1 MKVYMMCI
9 AKMFLVIFSLTFFLF
24 SCTEEVVQE
33 ETLPKPVQTDDVQP
47 SDDTTEQV
55 SQDIVHEI
63 SQVLNNE
70 EQNGSPSQKTEDQVA
85 DDNLTSTKTL
95 DSDGTV
101 IQEEV
106 NEGNLVDTVENLESQ
121 EQVTTSSDD
130 PSIEI
135 GVEEDHVDEPTGTVE
150 LELVPK
156 PREYD
161 AYGRSVSD
169 EQDFASVVQR
179 ESIES
184 DIQRIKE
191 NEDKLVIY
199 DPIEH
204 PEKAGHKDVV
214 SFALNTKHT
223 PGTVLFRR
231 NTVFFNRDKYLER
244 CDTYVDSEAAQQAFL
259 DAGGPEEDEL
269 NLDPDGDGFACSWNP
284 EKYRL
289 ILQ

>member
-1 MKVYMMCI
+1 ME
-9 AKMFLVIFSLTFFLF
+9 A
-24 SCTEEVVQE
+24 
-33 ETLPKPVQTDDVQP
+33 
-47 SDDTTEQV
+47 
-55 SQDIVHEI
+55 
-63 SQVLNNE
+63 
-70 EQNGSPSQKTEDQVA
+70 EDQVA
-85 DDNLTSTKTL
+85 DDDLTSTKTL

-106 NEGNLVDTVENLESQ
+106 NEGNLVDAVENLESQ

-204 PEKAGHKDVV
+204 PEKAGQKDVV
-214 SFALNTKHT
+214 SFCLEYQAHSRYRFVSPKH
-223 PGTVLFRR
+223 R
-231 NTVFFNRDKYLER
+231 FFQ
-244 CDTYVDSEAAQQAFL
+244 SGQI
-259 DAGGPEEDEL
+259 P
-269 NLDPDGDGFACSWNP
+269 
-284 EKYRL
+284 
-289 ILQ
+289 